1 MDRWKEQKD
10 FCIIVL
16 TVHYQLLAF
25 RPIGKNIEFITV
37 QRFLAVIN
45 NFLCRLNVEMK
56 QKLKYIKNIDISIL
70 LIELLETARRKKTE
84 VKKYE

>member
-1 MDRWKEQKD
+1 
-10 FCIIVL
+10 
-16 TVHYQLLAF
+16 
-25 RPIGKNIEFITV
+25 
-37 QRFLAVIN
+37 
-45 NFLCRLNVEMK
+45 MK